1 MWESLYPALDWET
14 SQSTWPLA
22 NFSRFVQTPGQR
34 WHVQVAGRG
43 PTLLLLHGTGAS
55 THSWRELVPVLSR
68 HFTVVCPDLPGHA
81 FSASQGTRGLSL
93 ESIASGLGDLLDTLG
108 QWPTAIVGHS
118 AGAAIAAQLV
128 LGNLARPMPCV
139 IGLNP
144 AWLPLPGL
152 ANWLFPPTAKLMAL
166 NPWSGRWFSRQAAK
180 PGRVRRLIE
189 GTGSRLGEPGI
200 ALYQRL
206 LEAPAHVNG
215 VLGMMAS
222 WQLGSLARRLPQLCG
237 PVFIQVGS
245 NDLAIPGMLVKQAC
259 ALMPQAELVS
269 LAGLGHLAHEEDP
282 ARTCQL
288 ILEWI
293 HQKSR

>member
-1 MWESLYPALDWET
+1 M
-14 SQSTWPLA
+14 
-22 NFSRFVQTPGQR
+22 
-34 WHVQVAGRG
+34 G

-55 THSWRELVPVLSR
+55 THSWRDLVPALSR

-93 ESIASGLGDLLDTLG
+93 ESIASGLCDLLDTLG
-108 QWPTAIVGHS
+108 HWPTAIVGHS

-222 WQLGSLARRLPQLCG
+222 WQLDSLARRLPQLCG
-237 PVFIQVGS
+237 PVFMQVGA
-245 NDLAIPGMLVKQAC
+245 NDRAIPGVLVQQAC
-259 ALMPQAELVS
+259 ALMPHAELVS

-282 ARTCQL
+282 ARTCQF
-288 ILEWI
+288 IVEWL
-293 HQKSR
+293 HQRGR